1 MPSHDAQPVTHNLH
15 RSMEPHIDTIKMIHD
30 SKAAAI
36 CLPPDSIEAGCSTG
50 KRRRT
55 RERAMLAPVS
65 VDGEGG
71 ITE

>member
-36 CLPPDSIEAGCSTG
+36 CLPPDSIEAGCS
-50 KRRRT
+50 
-55 RERAMLAPVS
+55 APVS
-65 VDGEGG
+65 VDGEEGG